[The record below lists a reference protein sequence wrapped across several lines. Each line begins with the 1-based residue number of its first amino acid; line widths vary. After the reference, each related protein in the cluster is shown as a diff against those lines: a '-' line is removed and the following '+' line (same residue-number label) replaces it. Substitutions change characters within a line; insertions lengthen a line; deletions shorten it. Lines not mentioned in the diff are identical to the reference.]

1 MESQIPCKYSIKNRP
16 SKENYVNTKLPLCIS
31 WIQHT
36 WQLRASIRL
45 SDLSTSLTSHSFLH
59 SKSTILTAGKELH
72 DHHKQYPILA
82 WEEFNWQGFTDRD
95 LIMFFISES
104 SIHCSN
110 ESIITVQKHLSTN
123 IDTYQNYRCRN
134 SMIAS
139 LHANHENRVFPNSI
153 LFLYLLMIRIEYF
166 LVHLTSLA

>member
-123 IDTYQNYRCRN
+123 I
-134 SMIAS
+134 
-139 LHANHENRVFPNSI
+139 F
-153 LFLYLLMIRIEYF
+153 FLLALYELLIHIKITDAGTPWLLLYMLIMRIEYF
-166 LVHLTSLA
+166 LTPYYFFTC